1 MILLNYGVNQMYL
14 TISESNTF
22 DNPLYFIDITDETVN
37 DTKRVT
43 ILDTSIYATR
53 YNQFEIEVT
62 NNYSLQDL
70 DNGVVYLNEGRH
82 KYNVYTSPSGDYPEP
97 KPYLLCETGFLQV
110 NKVHSMTYSTYSD
123 NIPTSFTYSSYSDRM

>member
-1 MILLNYGVNQMYL
+1 MISLNYGVNQMYL

-22 DNPLYFIDITDETVN
+22 DDALYTIDIIDETVN
-37 DTKRVT
+37 DVKRVA
-43 ILDTSIYATR
+43 ILDTSLYATR

-62 NNYSLQDL
+62 DDYSLQDL
-70 DNGVVYLNEGRH
+70 NNGVVYLNEGKH
-82 KYNVYTSPSGDYPEP
+82 IYNVYTSPSGDYIGPRQ
-97 KPYLLCETGFLQV
+97 YLLCETGLLKV